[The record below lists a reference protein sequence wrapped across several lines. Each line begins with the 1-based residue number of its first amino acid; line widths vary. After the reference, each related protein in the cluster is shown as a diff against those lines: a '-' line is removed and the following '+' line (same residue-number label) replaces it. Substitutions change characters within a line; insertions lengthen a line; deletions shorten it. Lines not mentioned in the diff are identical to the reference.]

1 MGTSDSQKE
10 FCPKV
15 LLLSRHAFHVLL
27 TFPPRLVYSSSTVL
41 QQSSAAVVVSVT
53 AYDGVSHIPPE
64 PTFHARYLHSWN
76 SAGARKVGVGI
87 ASPRAVRRRVVR
99 PSHRLGCGAINR
111 AWETDPG
118 VCDVYMYRCIR
129 YLVGW
134 LVNQRQNSLQFTP
147 FFSTSL
153 TFCFLFFFGGYKG
166 WVQSYRFLFTQNRT
180 SCERVDASINTIQTC
195 RLIVRRVSAH
205 QYE

>member
-1 MGTSDSQKE
+1 MSVRYPSLLTHDRISASTAVRLRLHMTGVYHT
-10 FCPKV
+10 
-15 LLLSRHAFHVLL
+15 LLGLLSMV
-27 TFPPRLVYSSSTVL
+27 
-41 QQSSAAVVVSVT
+41 
-53 AYDGVSHIPPE
+53 
-64 PTFHARYLHSWN
+64 RYLHSWN